1 MKVSQR
7 QKKIIEAL
15 LRAQGDV
22 TAGELAEEAGVSSRT
37 VHRELPD
44 IEELLA
50 AVGVALHKKAGAGL
64 RLDAPRERLVS
75 LESMI
80 RHLESHDL
88 SAVDRKT
95 LLLCELLDADEPAK
109 LFALAHEL
117 QVTTPTVTHDL
128 DEVEPWV
135 ARHGLTLVRR
145 RGFGVQ
151 LEGLEA
157 AKREAIVRLAADM
170 LDESDLFGRPEPGDA
185 PHPVNAKLLAMIGGP
200 TLLPLEQALWSL
212 QRARPDELPAA
223 AYMRK
228 LLRLSVAFA
237 RFRTG
242 RRIGAPAGAG
252 AAPSGEAAAH
262 LDTAHALAA
271 RLGVE
276 ALPPDEAAYVAA
288 VLAEPAGAAPS
299 DDVLASFDGL
309 RLHAA
314 EALIRGVERRL
325 NAPLAGDRLLREG
338 LLQHLEPA
346 LARIRAGGPVRNPLL
361 QQIRKDYEPLFAAV
375 KAAAADAFPDMALP
389 DEEIGF
395 LAMHF
400 GASLERAK
408 QLPAAVRAL
417 LVCTSGIGSSNML
430 AVRIAKE
437 FPQVHVIGHASWF
450 EAAHRP
456 SSDYDLIVSTV
467 DLPIP
472 SEQYLKLSPLLT
484 AEETERLRGVLRDVA
499 SRKRSE
505 AADKADAAH
514 DGAGALERLRSLR
527 RYADGVLRLLERFDV
542 HTLRTAG
549 RGEREL
555 LVEACRLARAGE
567 AAADVAERLLERE
580 RQGSLLIPGTELA
593 LLHTRSDR
601 LESPVLA
608 LFKLDPPVGAPLVQS
623 PGAAPHDGRISRFL
637 LMLAPQRLARH
648 ELELLSEVSAM
659 LLQPEF
665 VDALT
670 TEDPGTILNFLAG
683 QLEEYI
689 HTNIDRSGA

>member
-1 MKVSQR
+1 MHAMKVSQR

-15 LRAQGDV
+15 LRAHGDV
-22 TAGELAEEAGVSSRT
+22 SAGELAEAAGVSGRT

-44 IEELLA
+44 IEALLA
-50 AVGVALHKKAGAGL
+50 SVGVALHKKAGAGL
-64 RLDAPRERLVS
+64 RLDAPPERLAS
-75 LESMI
+75 LEHVI
-80 RHLESHDL
+80 RHAESHDL

-95 LLLCELLDADEPAK
+95 LLLCELLDAGEPAK
-109 LFALAHEL
+109 LFALSHEL
-117 QVTTPTVTHDL
+117 QVTAPTVTHDL
-128 DEVEPWV
+128 DEVEPW
-135 ARHGLTLVRR
+135 AAKRGLTLVRR
-145 RGFGVQ
+145 RGYGVA
-151 LEGLEA
+151 LEGSEA
-157 AKREAIVRLAADM
+157 AKREAIVKLALDM
-170 LDESDLFGRPEPGDA
+170 LDESDLFGRPEPGEA
-185 PHPVNAKLLAMIGGP
+185 PHPVNAKLLDMVGGA
-200 TLLPLEQALWSL
+200 TLFPLEQALWAL
-212 QRARPDELPAA
+212 QRNRADELSEA
-223 AYMRK
+223 AYTRK
-228 LLRLSVAFA
+228 LLQLSVAFA
-237 RFRTG
+237 RFRKG
-242 RRIGAPAGAG
+242 RRIGAPAE
-252 AAPSGEAAAH
+252 PPREAAAH
-262 LDTAHALAA
+262 LDTARALAE
-271 RLGVE
+271 RIGVE
-276 ALPPDEAAYVAA
+276 ALPPDEAAHIAA
-288 VLAEPAGAAPS
+288 LLAEPADGAPS
-299 DDVLASFDGL
+299 GGGLASFDGL
-309 RLHAA
+309 RLQAA

-325 NAPLAGDRLLREG
+325 DASLAGDRQLREG
-338 LLQHLEPA
+338 LLLHLEPA
-346 LARIRAGGPVRNPLL
+346 LARIRAGGTIRNPLL
-361 QQIRKDYEPLFAAV
+361 PQIRKDYEALFAAV
-375 KAAAADAFPDMALP
+375 KAAASDAFPDLALP

-437 FPQVHVIGHASWF
+437 FPQVDIIGHASWF

-456 SSDYDLIVSTV
+456 SGDYDLIVSTV

-472 SEQYLKLSPLLT
+472 PEQYLKLSPLLT
-484 AEETERLRGVLRDVA
+484 AEETERLREALRDVA
-499 SRKRSE
+499 SRKRND
-505 AADKADAAH
+505 AADKPDAAH

-555 LVEACRLARAGE
+555 LTEACRLARAGE
-567 AAADVAERLLERE
+567 AAGDVADRLLERE

-608 LFKLDPPVGAPLVQS
+608 LFKLEPPIGAPLAQA
-623 PGAAPHDGRISRFL
+623 PGPAANDGRISRFL

-670 TEDPGTILNFLAG
+670 TDDAATILSYLAG